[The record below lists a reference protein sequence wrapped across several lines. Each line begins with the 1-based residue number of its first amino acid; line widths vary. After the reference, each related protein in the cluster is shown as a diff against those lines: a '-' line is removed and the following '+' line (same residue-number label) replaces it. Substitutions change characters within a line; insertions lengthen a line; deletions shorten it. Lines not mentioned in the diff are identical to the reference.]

1 MKKILS
7 VILFSI
13 VVYLGQRIVCVLAEP
28 DLPTQEGLFI
38 LPLECNDV
46 KYVCSSTLPKD
57 GIIACS
63 AGFTTNDWNF
73 LKPTETRIENSYTK
87 DGVFHEKLTDKRK
100 GTFTFYNNHFYIK
113 RGNAERELRKAAK
126 NGGMGFQQW
135 IVILN
140 YSKRNLRLFSKP
152 YHYRVLAEI
161 KGNLFFIE
169 AAEAMNY
176 DVFVDR
182 LMQHRV
188 KNAIYLDC
196 GAGWETYS
204 LRLNDKEKTLR
215 NTWYPF
221 PFRTNYI
228 VFY

>member
-1 MKKILS
+1 
-7 VILFSI
+7 
-13 VVYLGQRIVCVLAEP
+13 
-28 DLPTQEGLFI
+28 
-38 LPLECNDV
+38 
-46 KYVCSSTLPKD
+46 
-57 GIIACS
+57 
-63 AGFTTNDWNF
+63 
-73 LKPTETRIENSYTK
+73 
-87 DGVFHEKLTDKRK
+87 
-100 GTFTFYNNHFYIK
+100 
-113 RGNAERELRKAAK
+113 
-126 NGGMGFQQW
+126 MGFQQW

-140 YSKRNLRLFSKP
+140 YSKRNLRLFSKS

-169 AAEAMNY
+169 VAEAMNY

-196 GAGWETYS
+196 GAGWETYN

-221 PFRTNYI
+221 PFRTNHV